1 MLQRIYAHYENYMA
15 KENLLDFAELILK
28 SYELIKTN
36 KTIKDLYRKK
46 FKHILIDEFQDTN
59 SLQFKWIKNL
69 IDPDTTISAV
79 GDDDQSIYGWRGA
92 KIENINKFAKEKE
105 TQIVRLEQNYR
116 STANILLSLIHI

>member
-1 MLQRIYAHYENYMA
+1 MSS
-15 KENLLDFAELILK
+15 LK
-28 SYELIKTN
+28 QIKQLET
-36 KTIKDLYRKK
+36 LYRKK

-69 IDPDTTISAV
+69 IDPATTIAAV

-92 KIENINKFAKEKE
+92 KIENINKFAKEKG

-116 STANILLSLIHI
+116 STANILKCS